1 MTHDQHL
8 VPARTGR
15 DEDIALADLAQGGS
29 YPKYARYGA
38 APNDVNVKEY
48 LHVILKRKWLILS
61 IMLVITSLS
70 TVLAFRDPATYEGA
84 TTIRIEPRPQNVL
97 ATGGFTIS
105 EPTDQNFWGTQLKL
119 LRNPSLA
126 RHTVWVMLCLLITT
140 LLGHAY
146 PRMSAAI
153 GIYLPIPPVAVRQML
168 RLAAMGYGIFVLAR
182 YSTEFTR
189 VANGALSVPDASAKQ
204 DELEARATNDRPVVE
219 ERPLQ

>member
-61 IMLVITSLS
+61 IVLVITSLS
-70 TVLAFRDPATYEGA
+70 TVLAYRDPATYEGA

-97 ATGGFTIS
+97 ATGSFTIS
-105 EPTDQNFWGTQLKL
+105 EPTDPNFWGTQLKL

-126 RHTVWVMLCLLITT
+126 RQVVLSLDLQNNPKFLAGQAQTSIFSSIKRIFSGDRAPAGKSTSSTIEPVGESEMN
-140 LLGHAY
+140 A
-146 PRMSAAI
+146 RQFSA
-153 GIYLPIPPVAVRQML
+153 
-168 RLAAMGYGIFVLAR
+168 
-182 YSTEFTR
+182 
-189 VANGALSVPDASAKQ
+189 
-204 DELEARATNDRPVVE
+204 DEL
-219 ERPLQ
+219 